1 MTISSISPG
10 QQEQQQ
16 QQHRIPVSRLTI
28 DFKQLKIKL
37 AFHRGGERVRDVRK
51 GRDNDQGEGA
61 RGDRVM
67 GERGRE
73 TSEREET
80 AIRERGRGEIG

>member
-1 MTISSISPG
+1 M
-10 QQEQQQ
+10 
-16 QQHRIPVSRLTI
+16 
-28 DFKQLKIKL
+28 
-37 AFHRGGERVRDVRK
+37 RDVRK
-51 GRDNDQGEGA
+51 ARDNDQGEGA

-73 TSEREET
+73 TSERGETAIRERGRDRVMGERGRETSERGET